1 MSYIRKRKCTRSLT
15 WPETEA
21 KVTFTEVV
29 GAKKTKQRSVVG
41 RVTNLG
47 ASGMR
52 LKTMEPIPRNARV
65 SIEIRFD
72 PPSPSPDLKL
82 GASGRVVRLCK
93 DGVGIQFTGIDLKR
107 LQACIVKKINLSAK
121 NHHNLAHIPEDL
133 EAQRL
138 TD

>member
-21 KVTFTEVV
+21 KITFREFV
-29 GAKKTKQRSVVG
+29 GAKKTRERSVEG

-52 LKTMEPIPRNARV
+52 LKTLESVPLHIPL

-72 PPSPSPDLKL
+72 PGSGSPDLKL
-82 GASGRVVRLCK
+82 RATGKTVRLCK
-93 DGVGIQFTGIDLKR
+93 DGVGIQFTAIDLKR
-107 LQACIVKKINLSAK
+107 LQACIVKKINLSEKRRA
-121 NHHNLAHIPEDL
+121 LANTAEPPAAE
-133 EAQRL
+133 RL
-138 TD
+138 SN